1 MTLTHEEAIDA
12 LAETCAKIR
21 QSLVDKG
28 YELGHAPSP
37 SELQNALDTMEED
50 GKRLALEA
58 GRLRYSLSSA
68 VDKEAN
74 AGPRL

>member
-1 MTLTHEEAIDA
+1 MPTHEEAIDA

-28 YELGHAPSP
+28 YELGLLPSP
-37 SELQNALDTMEED
+37 SELLSALETMEED

-58 GRLRYSLSSA
+58 GRLRYSLRSA
-68 VDKEAN
+68 IDREAT
-74 AGPRL
+74 AGPRA

>member
-1 MTLTHEEAIDA
+1 MHTHEEAIDA

-21 QSLVDKG
+21 QILVDKG
-28 YELGHAPSP
+28 YELGLLPSP
-37 SELQNALDTMEED
+37 SELLSALEAMEED

-58 GRLRYSLSSA
+58 GRLRYSLRSA

-74 AGPRL
+74 AGPRA

>member
-1 MTLTHEEAIDA
+1 MATHEEAIEA

-28 YELGHAPSP
+28 YELGHTPTP
-37 SELQNALDTMEED
+37 SELRSALETMEED

-58 GRLRYSLSSA
+58 SRMRYSLSSA

>member
-1 MTLTHEEAIDA
+1 MLTHEEAIEA

-21 QSLVDKG
+21 QSLVEKG
-28 YELGHAPSP
+28 HELGHAPSP
-37 SELQNALDTMEED
+37 SELLSALETMEED

-58 GRLRYSLSSA
+58 SRLRFSLRSA